1 MDLNA
6 LEARLENWSLAQRSG
21 GFSGP
26 DIGSVEGR
34 YSGRYADDER
44 EADQFIDT
52 EDAFKVNEAWKRLMP
67 LDRDLIKMYYV
78 WCASAGFICRR
89 LKLKQGRQYPHVW
102 DFALYH
108 SQSAIDSQLKKAEG
122 LVNPIK
128 SSYTAR
134 RLLIPA

>member
-6 LEARLENWSLAQRSG
+6 LEARLENWALAQRSG

-34 YSGRYADDER
+34 YRGRYADEP
-44 EADQFIDT
+44 EADPDIDA
-52 EDAFKVNEAWKRLMP
+52 EDAFKVNEAWKRCMP
-67 LDRDLIKMYYV
+67 LDRDLLKMYYV
-78 WCASAGFICRR
+78 WRASAAFICRR

-108 SQSAIDSQLKKAEG
+108 AQNSIDSQLKKADG

-134 RLLIPA
+134 RLPIPA